1 MPRLF
6 EGEALTRLQSCW
18 GRAQASAREQWE
30 EAKAFGVLPEPLDG
44 IYYANQAELNTQF
57 PDIGSAGFGRK
68 WFDIPRKDFWKE
80 AEQADGDDS
89 LDALAELD
97 ELDALDALGDG
108 RRRRRLGG
116 GDSMDELDGI
126 GRRRGRAG
134 GLVRRTGG
142 PAGDTAPKSSLSNH
156 VRGFRGGRLVGI
168 LVVNTWDFFCVA
180 YAREKTT
187 CRPRMC

>member
-89 LDALAELD
+89 LLGLTNPPKLMEV
-97 ELDALDALGDG
+97 LDAIC
-108 RRRRRLGG
+108 GG
-116 GDSMDELDGI
+116 
-126 GRRRGRAG
+126 
-134 GLVRRTGG
+134 
-142 PAGDTAPKSSLSNH
+142 AGDE
-156 VRGFRGGRLVGI
+156 VRCVGI
-168 LVVNTWDFFCVA
+168 Q
-180 YAREKTT
+180 
-187 CRPRMC
+187 PRTVPPDDEGGYIAWHRTPTPAPSEEESLTAALLCKR